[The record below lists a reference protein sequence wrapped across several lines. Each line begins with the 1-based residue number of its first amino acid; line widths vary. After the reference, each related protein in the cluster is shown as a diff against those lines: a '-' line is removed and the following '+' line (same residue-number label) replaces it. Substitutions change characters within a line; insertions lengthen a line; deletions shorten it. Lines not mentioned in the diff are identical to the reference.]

1 LSRRPLTFLPVLD
14 VGTPVPLHSS
24 ALGKALLAFRPEAER
39 EALLERLVAAGL
51 PATTPATITDPA
63 GLDPRQAEDFIV
75 EYLEATQTDPV
86 LLDAWKRLG
95 MVVGFKIEDLG
106 LGFGLDCTSGD
117 KVVISRRYPD
127 PPPAAAMKLTSD
139 TFHDIFTG
147 RRPEA
152 HRPHAPE
159 HQGLQ
164 GPPGREGA

>member
-1 LSRRPLTFLPVLD
+1 MPFPY
-14 VGTPVPLHSS
+14 
-24 ALGKALLAFRPEAER
+24 K
-39 EALLERLVAAGL
+39 
-51 PATTPATITDPA
+51 
-63 GLDPRQAEDFIV
+63 DPRQAEDFIV

-147 RRPEA
+147 RLNVGMAFMKRAVRTEGNIA
-152 HRPHAPE
+152 GVLKLT
-159 HQGLQ
+159 GLMPRNIKVYKDLLAAK
-164 GPPGREGA
+164 GLEGAGAGAA